1 MVEVVLLTSRGERLY
16 GCEASGWY
24 NRAVIRQ
31 KMLSLF
37 ACLSQARIRF
47 QVMSTRGTVSDLD
60 LVAISSIPAALPQG
74 LSGLLIN
81 DCTSLGNWMLYTYRE
96 IFTTLFLET
105 DMNVHKHLIKQSFSD
120 MIHLAAY
127 YC

>member
-1 MVEVVLLTSRGERLY
+1 
-16 GCEASGWY
+16 
-24 NRAVIRQ
+24 
-31 KMLSLF
+31 
-37 ACLSQARIRF
+37 
-47 QVMSTRGTVSDLD
+47 MSTRGTVSDLD